1 MKGDFSRNTFD
12 PGNHYSAVLMQQGRV
27 QVDADWNE
35 QAAIGLHYLRR
46 LAADLSQRG
55 GRTIIR
61 PRNGPIAEIEVSAE
75 SDATRVGIDAGASG
89 VTGAAGAAD
98 PPGRRIGPGAGIAR

>member
-46 LAADLSQRG
+46 LA
-55 GRTIIR
+55 
-61 PRNGPIAEIEVSAE
+61 P
-75 SDATRVGIDAGASG
+75 
-89 VTGAAGAAD
+89 
-98 PPGRRIGPGAGIAR
+98 RRIRWPCCARWHVRRSRRPY